1 MNALLYPVNAP
12 LEGMVHQVT
21 IFETHFH
28 GAQYGSD
35 SSDREEADAPE
46 LETADSP
53 TIETARTDGGSD
65 GEEDGNEKPVKS
77 PRTKFLQGMTV
88 FVVML
93 VTLYTA
99 LRWALSRDEAR
110 AE

>member
-1 MNALLYPVNAP
+1 
-12 LEGMVHQVT
+12 MVHQVT
-21 IFETHFH
+21 IFETDFDGAQFG

-35 SSDREEADAPE
+35 SPERGEADAPE

-53 TIETARTDGGSD
+53 GVEPTRTDGGSA
-65 GEEDGNEKPVKS
+65 GEEIGDENPGKS
-77 PRTKFLQGMTV
+77 RRTKFLQGMTV
-88 FVVML
+88 FVVMF
-93 VTLYTA
+93 VTMYTV